1 MSKYNEV
8 MDNVKVSEDMRNRIL
23 ANIEK
28 EMSAEVDPA
37 SEDTISVKNEIPAEV
52 SKEAGKK
59 ASKIVEFRKYAGIA
73 AAFVVLIVGAYAVSR
88 VTPFGGA
95 TESSTAMVE
104 EASVSKPKPGK
115 TASTSASKDTA
126 DAAMESAEENEAMA
140 EAAYEEI
147 SPDAMDT
154 EAAIMTETTTAGA
167 KGESDSVGQA
177 SDSMAIAKYKEYASL
192 AKLSKAAGTSF
203 TEIEYLD
210 SFSSG
215 KDYYLYDGN
224 IAAISYDVE
233 GNTVIVRE
241 MDAKLG
247 DIIPTN
253 VGVSTADLVTD
264 SIKVGD
270 VNVDLFGDEEDS
282 NAALGTQLFYIA
294 QWTKDGL
301 VYQLESS
308 EALTYE
314 DMKELMEQIVNS

>member
-1 MSKYNEV
+1 MTLSKYNEV
-8 MDNVKVSEDMRNRIL
+8 MDNIQVSEDMRNRIL

-28 EMSAEVDPA
+28 EMKNAGNAADKSGTDVADVANSAEKD
-37 SEDTISVKNEIPAEV
+37 SQ
-52 SKEAGKK
+52 KEKL
-59 ASKIVEFRKYAGIA
+59 SKIVEFRRYAGIA
-73 AAFVVLIVGAYAVSR
+73 AAFAVCVVGAYALSKVVR
-88 VTPFGGA
+88 FGGSSESA
-95 TESSTAMVE
+95 TMMVE
-104 EASVSKPKPGK
+104 EASVARPDM
-115 TASTSASKDTA
+115 AYDTA
-126 DAAMESAEENEAMA
+126 EATDMAEESAYE

-147 SPDAMDT
+147 SPDAVET
-154 EAAIMTETTTAGA
+154 EAAIMSETMTAGA
-167 KGESDSVGQA
+167 KEESDSVGKA
-177 SDSMAIAKYKEYASL
+177 SNSMALAKYKEYASL
-192 AKLSKAAGTSF
+192 DKLSKDAGTSF
-203 TEIEYLD
+203 KEIEYLD

-224 IAAISYDVE
+224 VAVISYDVE

-247 DIIPTN
+247 DTIPTN

-270 VNVDLFGDEEDS
+270 VNVDLFGDEEAS

>member
-1 MSKYNEV
+1 MTLSKYKEV

-104 EASVSKPKPGK
+104 EA
-115 TASTSASKDTA
+115 
-126 DAAMESAEENEAMA
+126 
-140 EAAYEEI
+140 YEEI

-154 EAAIMTETTTAGA
+154 EAAVMTETTTAGA

-192 AKLSKAAGTSF
+192 VKLSKAAGTSF

-247 DIIPTN
+247 DTIPTN

-270 VNVDLFGDEEDS
+270 VNVDIFGDEDAFDAS
-282 NAALGTQLFYIA
+282 LGTQLFYIA

>member
-1 MSKYNEV
+1 MSKYKEV

-104 EASVSKPKPGK
+104 EA
-115 TASTSASKDTA
+115 
-126 DAAMESAEENEAMA
+126 
-140 EAAYEEI
+140 YEEI

-154 EAAIMTETTTAGA
+154 EAAVMTETTTAGA

-192 AKLSKAAGTSF
+192 VKLSKAAGTSF

-247 DIIPTN
+247 DTIPTN

-270 VNVDLFGDEEDS
+270 VNVDIFGDEDAFDAS
-282 NAALGTQLFYIA
+282 LGTQLFYIA